1 MNKPFKTVTAYK
13 ITVFYTDDLPTETY
27 YKRTRE
33 EAEALKAELL
43 AEDDE
48 VDHIEISEEP
58 EEREFFNHE
67 YRPATDPE
75 RMEV

>member
-1 MNKPFKTVTAYK
+1 MNEMYIKVMAYE
-13 ITVFYTDDLPTETY
+13 ITVFYIDDLPTETY

-67 YRPATDPE
+67 YRPDTDPE
-75 RMEV
+75 NVEV